1 MTVFFFA
8 ATAMILLA
16 LSFVL
21 LPLLRNEQKKS
32 GKRHADVQ
40 RDALN
45 LAVLRDQLRELEADL
60 QAGTID
66 TTGYQSARQ
75 ELERR
80 VIEDVAA
87 QPSPSPAA
95 PRQRWPVVAVALFIP
110 LVAGG
115 LYAMLGTPKG
125 LDPAQQV
132 ASAPE
137 AAAPQMTSEQIEGMV
152 NGLAAKLKANPND
165 ADGWRMLAR
174 SYETMR
180 RFDLAVDAYQHLI
193 KLTPETADLLADYA
207 VTLAMSK
214 NQELSGEPERL
225 INRALI
231 IEPNNVQALALSGSA
246 AFERKDY
253 RNAVLQWKKILAI
266 VPPDSDMAR
275 SIAAGVAKAE
285 SLAVSSAK

>member
-1 MTVFFFA
+1 MTVFFLA
-8 ATAMILLA
+8 ATAMIVLA
-16 LSFVL
+16 LSLVL
-21 LPLLRNEQKKS
+21 LPLLRNEQQKS

-45 LAVLRDQLRELEADL
+45 LAVLRDQLRELDADL

-66 TTGYQSARQ
+66 AAGYQSARQ

-87 QPSPSPAA
+87 QPLQPIAA

-132 ASAPE
+132 AKAPE
-137 AAAPQMTSEQIEGMV
+137 AAAPAMTSEQIEGMV
-152 NGLAAKLKANPND
+152 AGLAAKLKANPND

-180 RFDLAVDAYQHLI
+180 RFDLAVDAYQHLL
-193 KLTPETADLLADYA
+193 KLTPENADLLADYA
-207 VTLAMSK
+207 VTLAMSR
-214 NQELSGEPERL
+214 NQALSGEPERL
-225 INRALI
+225 INRALT

-253 RNAVLQWKKILAI
+253 KRAVLQWKQILAI
-266 VPPDSDMAR
+266 VPPDSDM
-275 SIAAGVAKAE
+275 
-285 SLAVSSAK
+285 